1 MTPLNNLSTGDLE
14 LIRTSIKDDYYK
26 KGLEKLKTLKTH
38 GQFKPIHLRSAS
50 DLEDY
55 LEAYKQFYQSM
66 YNKAVAAREKLIFDL
81 ENQKGSDYKVYD
93 YKNKYYNE
101 SLADLVKNVSVK
113 TRILEHQGE
122 LIQQIN
128 PVFAEPKPKG
138 LLDYRTQFFAP
149 AKYFLELRFETYLLF
164 NIMVIW
170 FSICDLLYYLVF

>member
-1 MTPLNNLSTGDLE
+1 
-14 LIRTSIKDDYYK
+14 
-26 KGLEKLKTLKTH
+26 
-38 GQFKPIHLRSAS
+38 
-50 DLEDY
+50 
-55 LEAYKQFYQSM
+55 M

-81 ENQKGSDYKVYD
+81 ENEKGSEYKVYD

-138 LLDYRTQFFAP
+138 PLDYRTQFFAP
-149 AKYFLELRFETYLLF
+149 AKYFLGLRFETYLF
-164 NIMVIW
+164 NILVIW
-170 FSICDLLYYLVF
+170 FSSVIFYITLYFELLRKFVNLFSKVNLPGNVALPKMNLKKKK